1 MNITEE
7 QLAEKPKAVGTLK
20 GQKIFHVSTKGGF
33 HMVVK
38 PDGAGFETLGVGP
51 HPAIARHIAQKH
63 QPEIAW
69 TELSKAQY
77 VDPSSAVVAKYEAIT
92 AQFRG
97 R

>member
-7 QLAEKPKAVGTLK
+7 QLAEKPKAIGTLN
-20 GQKIFHVSTKGGF
+20 GHKIFHVSTKGGF
-33 HMVVK
+33 HMVVQ
-38 PDGAGFETLGVGP
+38 PNGTGFDTLGVGP

-77 VDPSSAVVAKYEAIT
+77 MDPASALVAKYEAVT

-97 R
+97 K